1 MIDQLGPTTA
11 AAPAASSPNEAERA
25 KLKALAQQFESML
38 VSQMLR
44 EMRQSMVAEDG
55 DTGLGGGSNGIMTD
69 TMDSELGLALSKS
82 GGLGL
87 TNVLMKAL
95 DKQFGTGAAQPVA
108 APGTI
113 AAPPPAAVAKPQSAI
128 DVRGS
133 DLASG
138 STAPVVASPES
149 PFVSETGSDQGS
161 NPTPDRSAA
170 SLPEGSV
177 SSPFGWRSDPFTGQA
192 RFHAGTD
199 IRMAYGQD
207 VRAAAA
213 GTVVSVGD
221 RGGYGLTVV
230 LDHGGGVQTK
240 YAHLSAASLHPGDVV
255 GTGQVIA
262 RSGNSGRSTGAHLH
276 FEVLENGR
284 AVDPTSAAGLL
295 DAAGSH

>member
-1 MIDQLGPTTA
+1 MIDQLGSTTA

-95 DKQFGTGAAQPVA
+95 DKQFGAGAAQTGS
-108 APGTI
+108 APTI
-113 AAPPPAAVAKPQSAI
+113 AAPPAAAVPKLQSAV

-138 STAPVVASPES
+138 STALAVSSPAPPVVSDA
-149 PFVSETGSDQGS
+149 VSDQGS
-161 NPTPDRSAA
+161 NPSPDRSAA

-177 SSPFGWRSDPFTGQA
+177 SSPFGWRSDPFTRQA

-240 YAHLSAASLHPGDVV
+240 YAHLSASSLHPGDVV

-295 DAAGSH
+295 DAAASH